1 MSVRAYLPGYR
12 WFQIFRNV
20 AIRIGVYTSVCLAL
34 VFTAW
39 LFLANRVPLIE
50 RLAVERNT
58 TAAVLLCLCALIPI
72 IRFLTLPGHLLA
84 SSLVA
89 WLLFSS
95 YYYILCLFFR
105 NLSDWHSTFQVFMI
119 GAVVYLI
126 LTTLVWVGNTIWR
139 TRAGRDSHSNH
150 RPS

>member
-12 WFQIFRNV
+12 WFHIFRNV

-39 LFLANRVPLIE
+39 LLLANRVPLIE

-58 TAAVLLCLCALIPI
+58 TAAVLLCLCALIPLF
-72 IRFLTLPGHLLA
+72 RFLTMPGHLLA

-119 GAVVYLI
+119 GAVVYMI
-126 LTTLVWVGNTIWR
+126 LATLAWVGNTIWR
-139 TRAGRDSHSNH
+139 TRAGHDSHPNH
-150 RPS
+150 RAS